1 MKGKQ
6 NPNSVQYLRL
16 TDYALLT
23 FSFGYCLKI
32 NSNLLA
38 LLVLLLANIR
48 EKICHVKAMWVVN
61 PVTKRLHTHPD
72 TFSIYYSQR
81 NTTSDKRSNFTLYFT
96 GKA

>member
-32 NSNLLA
+32 NSNF
-38 LLVLLLANIR
+38 V
-48 EKICHVKAMWVVN
+48 
-61 PVTKRLHTHPD
+61 
-72 TFSIYYSQR
+72 SIAGPSLSKYQ
-81 NTTSDKRSNFTLYFT
+81 
-96 GKA
+96 GKNLSC